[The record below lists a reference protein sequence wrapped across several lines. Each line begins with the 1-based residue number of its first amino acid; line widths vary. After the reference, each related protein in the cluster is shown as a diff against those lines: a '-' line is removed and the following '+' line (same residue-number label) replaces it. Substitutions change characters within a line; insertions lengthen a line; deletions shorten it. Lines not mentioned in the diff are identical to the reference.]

1 MKFPLHPLFVFS
13 LFIFISC
20 ENLTNFKFQTDP
32 LKFQVKNSPRNNTDI
47 VPQSIE
53 ATEEDFDATLN
64 DTLGYLDPLIT
75 DKTKDFDWKN
85 PKFKAFKF
93 DNHKNDNTS
102 LEKLLSILT
111 PLINLT
117 RFDNDTKA
125 FEWSDEELDVD
136 QDLLSDEDEDL
147 GDIDL
152 KIGSYIQKINPT
164 NPKGKSL
171 ENHPA
176 TEKEIL
182 KPSANLTQTVSKQSE
197 VQANVSEVV
206 GSSSNVVNSY
216 SDDSDEIM
224 LGEASTLHTY
234 RVPREASEIPRESSS
249 PFKGTSSVIPPE
261 PFVSRRFS
269 VNSLRELMDF
279 YEPLRLPGLEELEIS
294 PACKKDISVYVE
306 ALNSRIP
313 WALKMLDASG
323 HYGGSYYNGNTY
335 WLGSHTLCDRIPK
348 HSSRIPFKLG
358 FYTARADFRFASLEP
373 RERRQYVGVCLPFSC
388 LESDVSEIL
397 QHSSEE
403 GPASSERSIAI
414 SHVRSPHSYYN
425 MLRDPLVWSL
435 GVVTL
440 VVLILL
446 AAGTF
451 LDIYLNYQDNLD
463 LKGSKKRIFD
473 SYNYSISKDGLPSN
487 EMKLDVSSNDSSGG
501 TVLETGKI
509 IARDLLTEMLL
520 SFSIIKNMKQICD
533 QSVGI
538 DTIPTVHGFRALSMA
553 WVILGHTCII
563 AFKYA
568 DNMEYRHIVE
578 EEFIFQAVNNATFS
592 VDTFFFISGLLV
604 SFLYFRTVAK
614 IDVHKVTK
622 TTGLPSDCLEFVG
635 LVGYRFF
642 RLTFPYLYVLLINLV
657 SMKYFYHNSVF
668 EPPADDHIN
677 CAKYWWRNILYINT
691 MFPVQDMCMLWSWY
705 LADDTQF
712 YMLSLVLLILAV
724 KRFKVAAISLGV
736 FLVLSWVTTMHIAYT
751 NNHMPNYDDPLTL
764 FDKIYDK
771 PWTRLGP
778 YLIGISVGWFLY
790 KTNCTMKM
798 NKLTVVT
805 GWFLS
810 ISMLSLM
817 VFGVYG
823 TSLHPLI
830 AAAYSALSHSLW
842 ALALAFIVIACST
855 GYGGFVNT
863 LLSNKYLIPFSRVTY
878 CAYLVHPLVMRAMV
892 MTRDAPVHLGKD
904 IVVTLFIGQLVT
916 SYLISFFV
924 SLAFEAPM
932 VTMLKIISPTK
943 RRRRLQ

>member
-1 MKFPLHPLFVFS
+1 MKFPLHPLFVFT

-20 ENLTNFKFQTDP
+20 ENVTNYKNQTNQI
-32 LKFQVKNSPRNNTDI
+32 FQVKNSPRNNTVI
-47 VPQSIE
+47 VPKSIE
-53 ATEEDFDATLN
+53 LTEEDFDATLN
-64 DTLGYLDPLIT
+64 DTLEGLEPLIN

-93 DNHKNDNTS
+93 NNHKNDNTS

-117 RFDNDTKA
+117 RFENDTKD
-125 FEWSDEELDVD
+125 FDWSDEELDVD
-136 QDLLSDEDEDL
+136 QDLLSNEDEDL
-147 GDIDL
+147 GDINL
-152 KIGSYIQKINPT
+152 KIESYIQKINP
-164 NPKGKSL
+164 NPIGKSL
-171 ENHPA
+171 DQNHL
-176 TEKEIL
+176 TLEKEIPT
-182 KPSANLTQTVSKQSE
+182 PSTNLTQTVSKNSE
-197 VQANVSEVV
+197 ILKANISEVV
-206 GSSSNVVNSY
+206 GSSSNVVNRY
-216 SDDSDEIM
+216 SHDSDEIM
-224 LGEASTLHTY
+224 LGEPSTLYSY
-234 RVPREASEIPRESSS
+234 RVPREANEVPRESSNL
-249 PFKGTSSVIPPE
+249 FKGTSGAIPPE

-279 YEPLRLPGLEELEIS
+279 YEPFRLPGLEELNIS
-294 PACKKDISVYVE
+294 PTCKKDISLYVE
-306 ALNSRIP
+306 ALNNRIP

-335 WLGSHTLCDRIPK
+335 WLGSYSLCDRIPK

-358 FYTARADFRFASLEP
+358 FYTARADIRFASLEP
-373 RERRQYVGVCLPFSC
+373 RERRQYVGVCLPYSC

-414 SHVRSPHSYYN
+414 SHVRSPHSYYY

-451 LDIYLNYQDNLD
+451 LDIYLNYQDELD
-463 LKGSKKRIFD
+463 LGGSKKRIFD
-473 SYNYSISKDGLPSN
+473 SYNYSISKEGLPSN
-487 EMKLDVSSNDSSGG
+487 DMKLDVSSNDSSGG

-509 IARDLLTEMLL
+509 VARDLFTEMLL

-578 EEFIFQAVNNATFS
+578 EELIFQVVNNATFS

-604 SFLYFRTVAK
+604 SFLYFRTIAK

-622 TTGLPSDCLEFVG
+622 TTGLTSDCLEFVG
-635 LVGYRFF
+635 LIGYRFF
-642 RLTFPYLYVLLINLV
+642 
-657 SMKYFYHNSVF
+657 S
-668 EPPADDHIN
+668 
-677 CAKYWWRNILYINT
+677 
-691 MFPVQDMCMLWSWY
+691 
-705 LADDTQF
+705 
-712 YMLSLVLLILAV
+712 
-724 KRFKVAAISLGV
+724 
-736 FLVLSWVTTMHIAYT
+736 
-751 NNHMPNYDDPLTL
+751 YDDPLTL

-790 KTNCTMKM
+790 KTDCTMKM
-798 NKLTVVT
+798 NKVRCVIVNLLFWIYQLPWRS
-805 GWFLS
+805 GHFFL
-810 ISMLSLM
+810 
-817 VFGVYG
+817 
-823 TSLHPLI
+823 
-830 AAAYSALSHSLW
+830 
-842 ALALAFIVIACST
+842 
-855 GYGGFVNT
+855 
-863 LLSNKYLIPFSRVTY
+863 
-878 CAYLVHPLVMRAMV
+878 
-892 MTRDAPVHLGKD
+892 
-904 IVVTLFIGQLVT
+904 
-916 SYLISFFV
+916 
-924 SLAFEAPM
+924 
-932 VTMLKIISPTK
+932 
-943 RRRRLQ
+943 RRRPGFDYR